1 MKLYYDP
8 ITVNCRKVV
17 AGLDLIGAGY
27 DAEVLNYFAGDHKQ
41 DSFTAINPNAEM
53 PALVDGDLKLWESN
67 AILVYACEK
76 SGANAAYPAD
86 PKIRADITRWL
97 LWEGSKWFDACYVY
111 LVENVVKIILDDK
124 PDQTVLSNHA
134 PTFHARAKV
143 LEAALAGR
151 DWLCDDHAT
160 IADIAV
166 ASPMHLHGLQQL
178 PLDDYPNIRGWMARV
193 EALPS
198 WQKSDPVPH
207 IPAELLAKFG

>member
-1 MKLYYDP
+1 
-8 ITVNCRKVV
+8 
-17 AGLDLIGAGY
+17 
-27 DAEVLNYFAGDHKQ
+27 
-41 DSFTAINPNAEM
+41 
-53 PALVDGDLKLWESN
+53 
-67 AILVYACEK
+67 
-76 SGANAAYPAD
+76 
-86 PKIRADITRWL
+86 
-97 LWEGSKWFDACYVY
+97 
-111 LVENVVKIILDDK
+111 
-124 PDQTVLSNHA
+124 
-134 PTFHARAKV
+134 

-207 IPAELLAKFG
+207 IPAELLTKFG